1 MKVRLIFSSSQV
13 VLRRYQR
20 TSKALILHHR
30 DLSSAP
36 GSRKLLRQY
45 LCYKTFMVKGCSRT
59 SCLGVGVKNQRKSLI
74 CGRRLPLSSKLAAW
88 VNGRA
93 NFFFFVVYWV
103 CWKHFTSIGVFL
115 KKSVGLKWYSYD
127 TNSGC
132 KAPVW

>member
-1 MKVRLIFSSSQV
+1 
-13 VLRRYQR
+13 
-20 TSKALILHHR
+20 
-30 DLSSAP
+30 
-36 GSRKLLRQY
+36 
-45 LCYKTFMVKGCSRT
+45 MVKGCSRT

-132 KAPVW
+132 NERTGGLEESKDWYLIFFLVC